1 VPRVRTFQIDRGS
14 VSTCLC
20 FIYVSGACARRINSN
35 RACFLTVSAVSYT
48 LCCAGPVGVGAVP
61 TGLNRSAGARC
72 RVLRGLRSVSHL
84 RRCAVLRRRDA
95 LYLYNRSEP
104 VGRARCT
111 CTNRPEPVGR
121 ALPALPLVSGCT
133 VAQRGRTAATT
144 DFVCRVRCVVLD
156 GGKSTQLLTTF
167 TCTAGD
173 AICMCAPPVSPSFR
187 ILLTGARGGRT
198 GIREP
203 GTPRVPA
210 PFMLY
215 SAHQWSHGVSAPTH
229 HHHSSQCAPLHT
241 PLLLSHMHR
250 SVFTGNPHLCD
261 A

>member
-1 VPRVRTFQIDRGS
+1 VNSARAGACARRHHHQKECHVPRIRTFQIDRRS

-84 RRCAVLRRRDA
+84 RRCAVLRRRGA
-95 LYLYNRSEP
+95 LYLYIRPEP

-133 VAQRGRTAATT
+133 VAQRGRDGCDYRLCVPCAL
-144 DFVCRVRCVVLD
+144 CRARWRQVD
-156 GGKSTQLLTTF
+156 ST
-167 TCTAGD
+167 
-173 AICMCAPPVSPSFR
+173 
-187 ILLTGARGGRT
+187 
-198 GIREP
+198 
-203 GTPRVPA
+203 
-210 PFMLY
+210 
-215 SAHQWSHGVSAPTH
+215 TH
-229 HHHSSQCAPLHT
+229 HLHVHS
-241 PLLLSHMHR
+241 R
-250 SVFTGNPHLCD
+250 
-261 A
+261 